1 MMYKN
6 ANSLSRKFLANPHQ
20 NTPLIELLKKNKSVD
35 LRNNSIVIDHENG
48 YYQIKPIDS
57 EKRFQ

>member
-1 MMYKN
+1 MLRN
-6 ANSLSRKFLANPHQ
+6 ANDLSRRFLANPHQ

-35 LRNNSIVIDHENG
+35 LRNNRIIIDHENG
-48 YYQIKPIDS
+48 YDQIKPIDT